1 MKPRISFGFLECRV
15 LKLCFLLM
23 LASSAHPLF
32 AEPLDW
38 LYDVEVEVPTR
49 SPAIAENAIQR
60 ALKICLMRVSGLDE
74 IEESDVIRSA
84 LEEPS
89 AYLLQYR
96 FETVTDPTGNEKD
109 VLEANFDKKLIM
121 ELTQRAR
128 LPIWPADRPSILM
141 WMSIRSASSSSM
153 LRTGNSEGVRIAQ
166 RARDRGVELVL
177 PLMDLTDRQLLNA
190 SSIDGK
196 FWLDVREASARYSAE
211 LTLAVS
217 SHQNIFGDARLYVT
231 VWFQDHRESWI
242 IDKVESEA
250 AGIVALDHAVD
261 FLTDRFSIDRAIQHI
276 LSIEVSN
283 IDTIHSYSELLRYLE
298 RQEFID
304 RLEVA
309 SYHDG
314 VIELEIYTP
323 SAAERFETLVDPDLL
338 IGDDTQADVQT
349 SADSLKF
356 GWQGSR

>member
-1 MKPRISFGFLECRV
+1 MKRCTVFGTLQFRS
-15 LKLCFLLM
+15 LKVFVLLM
-23 LASSAHPLF
+23 VVSSSQQLV
-32 AEPLDW
+32 AEPLEW

-49 SPAIAENAIQR
+49 SPAIAESAIR
-60 ALKICLMRVSGLDE
+60 NALKICLMRVSGLKE
-74 IEESDVIRSA
+74 IEETDVIRSA

-96 FETVTDPTGNEKD
+96 FETLKDPTGIERD

-141 WMSIRSASSSSM
+141 WMSVRSGSSSTM
-153 LRTGNSEGVRIAQ
+153 LRTGTSEGVRVAQ

-196 FWLDVREASARYSAE
+196 FWFDVREASNRYSTD

-217 SHQNIFGDARLYVT
+217 SHENVFGAARLYVT
-231 VWFQDHRESWI
+231 VWFQDKRESSI
-242 IDKVESEA
+242 IDNVQAEA
-250 AGIVALDHAVD
+250 AGIVALDQAVD

-276 LSIEVSN
+276 LSIQVSN
-283 IDTIHSYSELLRYLE
+283 IDTIRSYSELLRYLE
-298 RQEFID
+298 RQEFVD

-309 SYHDG
+309 SYLDG

-323 SAAERFETLVDPDLL
+323 SEAKRFATLVNPDLL
-338 IGDDTQADVQT
+338 VEETLPSGEELSSDPLSFA
-349 SADSLKF
+349 
-356 GWQGSR
+356 WQGPR